1 MEIPKLVVKDAPLRL
16 GRFKV
21 SQELLMQDWK
31 QLLPLMASMVV
42 VRCELDF
49 WPPTSPPDA
58 PTPMFDVLPLGVV
71 LPECRSICRREG
83 DSLTFGAEKI
93 SNGPGRGFC

>member
-42 VRCELDF
+42 VRCELHF
-49 WPPTSPPDA
+49 WPPTFEYEALSE
-58 PTPMFDVLPLGVV
+58 MFDVLPLGVV
-71 LPECRSICRREG
+71 VPEYRIICTREG
-83 DSLTFGAEKI
+83 DSLTFRAEKI
-93 SNGPGRGFC
+93 